1 MSNEVLPEPVVE
13 TPAYIK
19 LYPAARNRRALML
32 LVFFQLLLLGA
43 ALINYLIQNSVH
55 PAGILKHAAIL
66 ASFSAS
72 IVVNIFM
79 AGRMV
84 KVYEKEALLTT
95 RTAMADSFA
104 SLTAS
109 MKAQNTD
116 FTRHIDKMSRM
127 ADEDRLEDLSGYI
140 ETISRRTTAL
150 NEVLKVDNPIIGA
163 LLKAKATEADVRRIR
178 LNVEITA
185 SLQGLGAMALDIARI
200 MGNLIDNAFDAV
212 LSSEHY
218 KKLVSVGIHH
228 VGPLLQL
235 EVSGHGPPI
244 DPEGMERVFERGYTT
259 KDGHSGLG
267 LHIVK
272 TLTEKLHG
280 NVMVK
285 TDKEKGNCF
294 IVSLPKA

>member
-1 MSNEVLPEPVVE
+1 MPGNILQKEAGTAAVLAPNPS
-13 TPAYIK
+13 
-19 LYPAARNRRALML
+19 RAKRAMFL
-32 LVFFQLLLLGA
+32 LVFFQLLLLLA
-43 ALINYLIQNSVH
+43 AFANYLIHNPIH
-55 PAGILKHAAIL
+55 PANAVKQTVILVC
-66 ASFSAS
+66 FSAS

-79 AGRMV
+79 TGRIGR
-84 KVYEKEALLTT
+84 VYEKEALLAT
-95 RTAMADSFA
+95 RAAMTESLA
-104 SLTAS
+104 SLSAS
-109 MKAQNTD
+109 MKNQNRD
-116 FTRHIDKMSRM
+116 FTGHIHEMSRM
-127 ADEDRLEDLSGYI
+127 VEEDRLEDLSGYI

-185 SLQGLGAMALDIARI
+185 SLQGLGAMAPDIARI

-244 DPEGMERVFERGYTT
+244 DPEGMERVFERAYTT

>member
-55 PAGILKHAAIL
+55 PAGTLKHAVIL

-84 KVYEKEALLTT
+84 KVCEKEALLTT

-104 SLTAS
+104 SLAAS

-116 FTRHIDKMSRM
+116 FTRHIDEMSRM
-127 ADEDRLEDLSGYI
+127 ADEDRWEELSAYVKS
-140 ETISRRTTAL
+140 ISRKTTAL
-150 NEVLKVDNPIIGA
+150 NDVLKVDNPIIGA
-163 LLKAKATEADVRRIR
+163 LLRAKAAEADVRDVR
-178 LNVEITA
+178 LVIDIKT
-185 SLQGLGAMALDIARI
+185 SLAGLGTRALDIARI
-200 MGNLIDNAFDAV
+200 AGNLIDNAFDAV
-212 LSSEHY
+212 LSSEIF
-218 KKLVSVGIHH
+218 KKTVLVEIRRA
-228 VGPLLQL
+228 GPLLQL
-235 EVSGHGPPI
+235 EVSSEGPAI
-244 DPEGMERVFERGYTT
+244 DTETAERIFKAGYTT
-259 KDGHSGLG
+259 KGEGHSGLG

-272 TLTEKLHG
+272 TLVEKLDG
-280 NVMVK
+280 AVTVLPDDARG
-285 TDKEKGNCF
+285 TRF
-294 IVSLPKA
+294 IVSLP